1 MVLQKLGIG
10 RKIWQSA
17 GKEMFHRNMDSAMTI
32 GAGKEAGTGKFG
44 DWQENMVCGRK
55 IRVHP
60 NMDLTNFP

>member
-32 GAGKEAGTGKFG
+32 GAGKADGTGKFG
-44 DWQENMVCGRK
+44 DWQENMASDRK
-55 IRVHP
+55 R
-60 NMDLTNFP
+60 